1 MDTRWT
7 DSFRRTDCST
17 NEPIV
22 DGSLVD
28 KPRVDGPKEPRDT
41 TNNYVVS
48 TKS

>member
-1 MDTRWT
+1 M
-7 DSFRRTDCST
+7 FRRTICST

-28 KPRVDGPKEPRDT
+28 GPRLDGPKKPRGI

-48 TKS
+48 KKSEIEIT